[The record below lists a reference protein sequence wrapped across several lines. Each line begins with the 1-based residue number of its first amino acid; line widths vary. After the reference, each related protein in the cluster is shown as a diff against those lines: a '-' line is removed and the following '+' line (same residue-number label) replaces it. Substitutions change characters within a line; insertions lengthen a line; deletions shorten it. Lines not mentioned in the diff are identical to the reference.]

1 MVEELLLGIP
11 WHTWRLGVLVLLVVY
26 ITFKYLVPH
35 FLMYI
40 EENVRTHGKR

>member
-1 MVEELLLGIP
+1 MLEELLLGIP

-26 ITFKYLVPH
+26 ITFKYLVPR

-40 EENVRTHGKR
+40 EENVRIHGKR